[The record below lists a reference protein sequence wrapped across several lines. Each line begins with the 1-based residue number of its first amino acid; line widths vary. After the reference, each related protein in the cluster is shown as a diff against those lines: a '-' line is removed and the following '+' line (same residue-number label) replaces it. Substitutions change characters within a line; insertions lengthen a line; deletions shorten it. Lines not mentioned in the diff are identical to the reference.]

1 MLIHFSLLGQMQ
13 AKHGDEVAAIVS
25 QTMDL
30 LEVNNTQSLAN
41 SLYEFMEY

>member
-13 AKHGDEVAAIVS
+13 AKHKDEIVTTIS

-30 LEVNNTQSLAN
+30 LEVGHK
-41 SLYEFMEY
+41 